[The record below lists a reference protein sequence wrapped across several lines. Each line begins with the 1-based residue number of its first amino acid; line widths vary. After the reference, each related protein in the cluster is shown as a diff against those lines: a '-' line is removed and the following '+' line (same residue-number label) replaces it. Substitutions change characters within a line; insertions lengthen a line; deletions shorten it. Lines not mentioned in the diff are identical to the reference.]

1 MAEGGN
7 PNKIIQSIQRAF
19 DIVECFTN
27 KEPELS
33 LHEISDKVKLNKS
46 TIHGILNT
54 MMLNGY
60 IAQNHDNGKY
70 MLGKKFISKSIIVP
84 SNLLFKNFSE
94 KFVQPLS
101 EKYNATSH
109 LLIYEHKELY
119 TLQLYI
125 PSRAYYAISS
135 IIGKRIPFHATAS
148 GKIILAYMEMN
159 EFDRYIAVHPLRP
172 FTPKTITNVAV
183 LTAELAKIRRQGYSL
198 EDEEVEMGVFSIAC
212 PIFNQFNRIF
222 ATVSISASVSQENNV
237 DEIIADLK
245 DVAKKISA
253 EYYN

>member
-1 MAEGGN
+1 MAQGGN
-7 PNKIIQSIQRAF
+7 PNKIIQSIQRAL

-54 MMLNGY
+54 MLLNGY
-60 IAQNHDNGKY
+60 IDQNYDNGKY
-70 MLGKKFISKSIIVP
+70 MLGKKFISKSVIVP

-94 KFVQPLS
+94 KYVQPLS

-125 PSRAYYAISS
+125 PSSAYYAISS

-148 GKIILAYMEMN
+148 GKIILAYMEQG
-159 EFDRYIAVHPLRP
+159 EFDRYLSAHPLRS
-172 FTPKTITNVAV
+172 FTAKTITDAAE
-183 LTAELAKIRRQGYSL
+183 LTADLAKIRRQGYSL
-198 EDEEVEMGVFSIAC
+198 EDEEVELGVFSIAC
-212 PIFNQFNRIF
+212 PIFNQFNHIF
-222 ATVSISASVSQENNV
+222 ATVSISASVSQENNL

-245 DVAKKISA
+245 AAAKKISA
-253 EYYN
+253 EYHN